1 MNTIN
6 DKFNFA
12 RFGAV
17 LKCDLVEHR
26 WRYISAFFIMFVALS
41 GFQLAQAADYLQ
53 FSKMIEGVD
62 IYPNFT
68 DTVTAF
74 FYIVLALALCC
85 AVSEISLVMKTKGKA
100 MNYLMLPATNLEK
113 FLSRVLIAIVGV
125 FIMAFVAL
133 FLSDV
138 MRMLIL
144 PAFDDEYVGELY
156 RFAFPQVIS
165 NLGDPFFA
173 IYEEGGI
180 VWGDKDGLYTIVGF
194 NHYLGYMAV
203 AFLTLSILVIHSFFV
218 LGGCIWRKGAVVKT
232 LLVGLV
238 VTLLGVWLL
247 VKLSP
252 ILLECECFNKLPE
265 LWFETGHYVMKILV
279 LIANVVFLGITIFNW
294 WLAYRLFSRKQM
306 IPRTH
311 LFGSKHPH
319 HLFKKAH
326 S

>member
-1 MNTIN
+1 MNN
-6 DKFNFA
+6 LFSFS

-26 WRYISAFFIMFVALS
+26 WRYISAFFIMLVALS

-62 IYPNFT
+62 IYRNFT

-113 FLSRVLIAIVGV
+113 FLSRVLIAIVAV

-156 RFAFPQVIS
+156 RFAFPQVMS

-279 LIANVVFLGITIFNW
+279 LIANVVFLGITVFNW

-319 HLFKKAH
+319 LFFKRAH

>member
-1 MNTIN
+1 MNN
-6 DKFNFA
+6 LFSFS

-26 WRYISAFFIMFVALS
+26 WRYISAFFIMLVALS

-62 IYPNFT
+62 IYRNFT

-74 FYIVLALALCC
+74 FFSVLALALCC
-85 AVSEISLVMKTKGKA
+85 AASEISLVMKTKEKA
-100 MNYLMLPATNLEK
+100 INYLMLPATNLEK
-113 FLSRVLIAIVGV
+113 FLSRVLIAIVAV

-156 RFAFPQVIS
+156 RFTFPQVIS

-180 VWGDKDGLYTIVGF
+180 VWGDKDGLYTIIRF
-194 NHYLGYMAV
+194 YHYLGYMAV
-203 AFLTLSILVIHSFFV
+203 AFLTLTILVIHSFFV

-265 LWFETGHYVMKILV
+265 LWFETGHYVMKMLV

-294 WLAYRLFSRKQM
+294 WLAYRFFSRKQM

-311 LFGSKHPH
+311 LFGSNHPH
-319 HLFKKAH
+319 LFLKKAH

>member
-1 MNTIN
+1 MNN
-6 DKFNFA
+6 KFSFSRFA
-12 RFGAV
+12 AV
-17 LKCDLVEHR
+17 LKCDLMEHR

-62 IYPNFT
+62 IYRNFT

-74 FYIVLALALCC
+74 FFSVLALALCC

-156 RFAFPQVIS
+156 RFTFPQVIS
-165 NLGDPFFA
+165 NLGDPFLA

-279 LIANVVFLGITIFNW
+279 LIANVVFLGITVFNW

>member
-1 MNTIN
+1 MNN
-6 DKFNFA
+6 RFSFS

-26 WRYISAFFIMFVALS
+26 WRYISAFFIMLVALS

-62 IYPNFT
+62 IYRNFT

-113 FLSRVLIAIVGV
+113 FLSRVLIAIVAV

-156 RFAFPQVIS
+156 RFAFPQVMS

-279 LIANVVFLGITIFNW
+279 LIANVVFLGITVFNW

-319 HLFKKAH
+319 LFFKRAH

>member
-6 DKFNFA
+6 NKFSFS

-26 WRYISAFFIMFVALS
+26 WRYISAFFIMFVALL
-41 GFQLAQAADYLQ
+41 GFQLAQTNDYLLH
-53 FSKMIEGVD
+53 SSRIEGID
-62 IYPNFT
+62 FFNHYI
-68 DTVTAF
+68 DTVTIF
-74 FYIVLALALCC
+74 FCFVLALALCC
-85 AVSEISLVMKTKGKA
+85 SASEISIAMKTKEKA
-100 MNYLMLPATNLEK
+100 MNYLMMPATNLDK
-113 FLSRVLIAIVGV
+113 FLSRVSIAIVGV
-125 FIMAFVAL
+125 FIMALVAL
-133 FLSDV
+133 ILSDV
-138 MRMLIL
+138 VRMLFL
-144 PAFDDEYVGELY
+144 PIFDSEHVVEYY
-156 RFAFPQVIS
+156 RFTFPQVIS

-265 LWFETGHYVMKILV
+265 LWFETGHYVMKMLV

-294 WLAYRLFSRKQM
+294 WLAYRFFSRKQM

-311 LFGSKHPH
+311 LFGSTHPH
-319 HLFKKAH
+319 HLFNKAH

>member
-6 DKFNFA
+6 NKFCFSRFA
-12 RFGAV
+12 AV

-41 GFQLAQAADYLQ
+41 GFQLAQAADYSQ

-62 IYPNFT
+62 IYRNFT

-113 FLSRVLIAIVGV
+113 FLSRVLIAIVAV

-156 RFAFPQVIS
+156 RFAFPQVMS

-279 LIANVVFLGITIFNW
+279 LIANVVFLGITVFNW

-319 HLFKKAH
+319 HFFKKAH

>member
-1 MNTIN
+1 MNN
-6 DKFNFA
+6 RFSFS

-62 IYPNFT
+62 IYRHFT
-68 DTVTAF
+68 DTVTIF
-74 FYIVLALALCC
+74 FYFVLALALCC

-113 FLSRVLIAIVGV
+113 FLSRVLIAVVAV

-156 RFAFPQVIS
+156 RFTFPQVMS

-173 IYEEGGI
+173 IYEEGSI

-319 HLFKKAH
+319 LFFKKAH